1 MSRKK
6 LVLLVAD
13 LDMEN
18 MIKALLGRAD
28 SFGIEELR
36 ASHDYDI
43 YRHQGRDPG
52 CRIGAADFL
61 RSFTESYE
69 HALVLFDLEGCGDEI
84 RPIDDVE
91 REVEHH
97 LSLSGW
103 GERAR
108 VIAIAPELESW
119 VWSPSPH
126 VAEAINWK
134 GRDPRI
140 ADWLCTNGWTSRV
153 GEKPSRPKEALEA
166 ALRAV
171 GRPRSPAVYSAI
183 GSHAS
188 FTRCVDRSFLR
199 FKNTLKLWFGKRK
212 IEANV

>member
-28 SFGIEELR
+28 SFEIEELR
-36 ASHDYDI
+36 SSRDYDI
-43 YRHQGRDPG
+43 YRHPGRDPG

-61 RSFTESYE
+61 CSFVESHE

-91 REVEHH
+91 CEVERN

-103 GERAR
+103 GGRAR
-108 VIAIAPELESW
+108 AIAIAPELESW

-134 GRDPRI
+134 GHDPCI
-140 ADWLCTNGWTSRV
+140 ADWLCANGWTSCV
-153 GEKPSRPKEALEA
+153 GEKPRRPKEALEA

-171 GRPRSPAVYSAI
+171 GRPRSPSIYSAI

-188 FTRCVDRSFLR
+188 FTRCTDRSFLR
-199 FKNTLKLWFGKRK
+199 FKNTLKSWFGRTK
-212 IEANV
+212 N

>member
-28 SFGIEELR
+28 SFEIEELR
-36 ASHDYDI
+36 SSRDYDI
-43 YRHQGRDPG
+43 YRHPGRDPG

-61 RSFTESYE
+61 RSFVESHE

-91 REVEHH
+91 SEVERN

-103 GERAR
+103 GGRAR
-108 VIAIAPELESW
+108 AIAIAPELESW

-134 GRDPRI
+134 GHDPRI
-140 ADWLCTNGWTSRV
+140 ADWLCTNGWTSCV
-153 GEKPSRPKEALEA
+153 GEKPRRPKEALEA

-171 GRPRSPAVYSAI
+171 GRPRSPSIYSAI

-188 FTRCVDRSFLR
+188 FTRCTDRSFLR
-199 FKNTLKLWFGKRK
+199 FKNTLKSWFGRTK
-212 IEANV
+212 N